1 MYSTLIILVVKS
13 LDIHDFTIFETILCI
28 MPRIFLV
35 KPKSFDQ
42 HSFIIIC
49 IVPFSG
55 KAISFY
61 KRSKHYQR
69 LNLRYFFRWLFNS
82 GLDMV
87 CSRIQ
92 WIAKI
97 FRFFNNFSLFWTV
110 RSLDISPLMRFVPF
124 LSGSFASKF
133 CLKMFELCSSI
144 VQTVCNTLPHFV
156 DQHQE
161 FLKIC
166 ISSKS
171 VKYVKRRT
179 GQKMYKM
186 HYCAQWWTHHRD
198 LEVASKEQFQTSLNK
213 FGQDFYFLNNL

>member
-1 MYSTLIILVVKS
+1 MALWTYNIDTKSVKTFTDRLLLVQNMYTLIILVVKS

-35 KPKSFDQ
+35 KPKSIDQ

-61 KRSKHYQR
+61 KRSKHDQR

-124 LSGSFASKF
+124 LSGSFASNK
-133 CLKMFELCSSI
+133 I
-144 VQTVCNTLPHFV
+144 LPENV
-156 DQHQE
+156 
-161 FLKIC
+161 
-166 ISSKS
+166 
-171 VKYVKRRT
+171 
-179 GQKMYKM
+179 
-186 HYCAQWWTHHRD
+186 WTM
-198 LEVASKEQFQTSLNK
+198 
-213 FGQDFYFLNNL
+213 